1 MVNSANCRIDKDD
14 HSCYNVI
21 KGEKIAT
28 GVHLYG
34 ATLRLSGGAISG
46 EFLFYI
52 IRNISLS

>member
-28 GVHLYG
+28 GG
-34 ATLRLSGGAISG
+34 A
-46 EFLFYI
+46 
-52 IRNISLS
+52 SLWCYPL